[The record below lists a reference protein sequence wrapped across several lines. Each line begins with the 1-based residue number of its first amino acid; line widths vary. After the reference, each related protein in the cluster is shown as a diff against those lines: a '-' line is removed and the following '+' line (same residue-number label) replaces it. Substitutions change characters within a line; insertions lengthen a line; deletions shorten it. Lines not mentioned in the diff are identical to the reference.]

1 MAMTRSDQD
10 SIFGHTYQGV
20 PNPQIPYKHP
30 YPTRYHGPIFTE
42 PRFGTPFE
50 PRPYA
55 VAPYS
60 GVENAQ
66 GSTWEVSP
74 KGLLIA
80 AASAGVGWLVLRS
93 LFKSK
98 K

>member
-1 MAMTRSDQD
+1 MTRSDKD

-42 PRFGTPFE
+42 PRFGVPFE

-60 GVENAQ
+60 GADDEQRSAWAIPPR
-66 GSTWEVSP
+66 GI
-74 KGLLIA
+74 LIA
-80 AASAGVGWLVLRS
+80 AASAGIGWMLLKSFV
-93 LFKSK
+93 KSK
-98 K
+98 R